1 MGPELPAAD
10 SPKLANLEGRATL
23 VWSDGYSDVEHA
35 SMGRFSHD
43 IHDVL
48 SRWDYFQDWSQ
59 GMMPQI
65 SGSPDMKLMGPPVPR
80 PSQIFAIG
88 LNYREHT
95 VEAGYDTGGLPQ
107 VFTKFSS
114 CLTGPSSHVTAVSS
128 RIDWE
133 VELVAVLGRTGRDI
147 GEDEAWSFV
156 AGLMIGQDISAR
168 DVQLAGSAPQWSLG
182 KSFAG
187 FGPTGPWITSARDCP
202 GRDDLGIEC
211 ELNGERM
218 QSDRT
223 SSMIWSVSELVARL
237 STVCELRAGDLIFTG
252 TPAGIGNRRSPPK
265 YISPGDR
272 LVSRIETLG
281 EIVSE
286 FVSPGVDV
294 TS

>member
-1 MGPELPAAD
+1 MGPELPATD
-10 SPKLANLEGRATL
+10 SPKLANLDGRATL
-23 VWSDGYSDVEHA
+23 VWREGYSDVERA
-35 SMGRFSHD
+35 SEGRFSHD
-43 IHDVL
+43 MHDAL
-48 SRWDYFQDWSQ
+48 SRWDRFQDWSQ
-59 GMMPQI
+59 GMTPQI

-88 LNYREHT
+88 LNYREHAA
-95 VEAGYDTGGLPQ
+95 EAGYDTRGLPQ
-107 VFTKFSS
+107 VFTKFPS
-114 CLTGPSSHVTAVSS
+114 CLTGPFSHVAAASPRT
-128 RIDWE
+128 DWE

-147 GEDEAWSFV
+147 GEDDAWSFV

-187 FGPTGPWITSARDCP
+187 FGPTGPWITSTRDCP

-237 STVCELRAGDLIFTG
+237 SKVCELRAGDLIFTG
-252 TPAGIGNRRSPPK
+252 TPAGIGNRRSPPR
-265 YISPGDR
+265 YIFPGDR

-286 FVSPGVDV
+286 FVSPGVD
-294 TS
+294 TAS